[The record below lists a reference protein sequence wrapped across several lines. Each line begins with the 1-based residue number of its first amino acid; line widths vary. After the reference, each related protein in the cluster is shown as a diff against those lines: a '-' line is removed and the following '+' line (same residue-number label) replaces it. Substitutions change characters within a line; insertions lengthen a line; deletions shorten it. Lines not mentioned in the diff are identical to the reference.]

1 MEEHPKTSRLILRG
15 FAVMGL
21 TLACLVLIS
30 IVLELLGADAKISGL
45 FYDSESGWRLY
56 AKQPW
61 ISLYRFGTIPGLLLG
76 IVALGVWIFSL
87 SYPRVAPWRRYALL
101 VLLTIVVGGGIVVN
115 GFLKPYWGRPRPVQT
130 QIFDGAWEY
139 RAPLSPGVPGK
150 GTSFPCGHCTM
161 GFVFVSLWF
170 VRRKSPGLAW
180 AGLCSGL
187 AWGGFLSAARV
198 VQGAHF
204 TSDAI
209 WSLGVILL
217 TAQGLYYF
225 VLRIPAHEE
234 KAANAPGIPATEQL
248 GTETVE
254 SPEKSVSERKAPGK
268 RRLAIAFV
276 ILAGLMTLF
285 FLSRRPVYEALHVPI
300 YLVTGTERLI
310 LVTNVEPSR
319 VTISHLPIELAQLRF
334 ESQGFGLPFSKWITH
349 LFVKDYNKTREY
361 WVLMETRGYFSE
373 MDHFVVIQMPQAL
386 KDVTSVDLRI
396 EPDAAFPKRP

>member
-1 MEEHPKTSRLILRG
+1 MEDRPKSSRFFVRG
-15 FAVMGL
+15 LAVMGL
-21 TLACLVLIS
+21 TLVCLVAIS
-30 IVLELLGADAKISGL
+30 LVMEFLGADAKISGL
-45 FYDSESGWRLY
+45 FYDAQGGWSLY

-61 ISLYRFGTIPGLLLG
+61 ISLYKFGTIPGLLLG
-76 IVALGVWIFSL
+76 LGALGVWIFSL
-87 SYPRVAPWRRYALL
+87 SYPRIAPWRRYALL

-139 RAPLSPGVPGK
+139 RSPLSPGVPGR

-170 VRRKSPGLAW
+170 VRRKSPAIAW
-180 AGLCSGL
+180 AGLCGGL
-187 AWGGFLSAARV
+187 VWGGFLSAARV

-204 TSDAI
+204 TSDAL

-217 TAQGLYYF
+217 SAQGLYYF

-234 KAANAPGIPATEQL
+234 QGAKPPGIPAAVQS
-248 GTETVE
+248 G
-254 SPEKSVSERKAPGK
+254 PEDADSTDKSLSAKKTPGK
-268 RRLAIAFV
+268 RRLVIAFV

-285 FLSRRPVYEALHVPI
+285 FLTRRPVYEALHVPI
-300 YLVTGTERLI
+300 YLVTGTEKLI

-319 VTISHLPIELAQLRF
+319 VTVSYLPIELARLRF

-373 MDHFVVIQMPQAL
+373 MDHFIVIQMPQAL
-386 KDVTSVDLRI
+386 KDVTSVEMRI
-396 EPDAAFPKRP
+396 EPDAVFPQKP